1 MPMCMHPVLI
11 TSRAQSVPVSQP
23 GGKVLKSTLT
33 STARAAGLESA
44 SAAERPASQARAS
57 QGSHKL
63 TRNFS
68 TFSIF
73 SSNSILT
80 VVVLAGE
87 GEGASTSQGVTDAFR
102 IPVEVCIAGEG
113 AVIVPEFPEG
123 DLKFSTFRMSCCSLQ
138 PDMRAPQGSRRRSGG
153 RQRDA

>member
-11 TSRAQSVPVSQP
+11 ASRLQSVPVSQP
-23 GGKVLKSTLT
+23 GDKVLKSTLT
-33 STARAAGLESA
+33 STARATGLA
-44 SAAERPASQARAS
+44 SAAERPASQTRAS
-57 QGSHKL
+57 QGSHKV

-68 TFSIF
+68 TFPTF

-87 GEGASTSQGVTDAFR
+87 GEGASTSQGVADAFR

-123 DLKFSTFRMSCCSLQ
+123 DQTFLRFPHELL
-138 PDMRAPQGSRRRSGG
+138 RFAT
-153 RQRDA
+153 

>member
-11 TSRAQSVPVSQP
+11 ASRAQSVPVSQP
-23 GGKVLKSTLT
+23 GGKVFKSTLT
-33 STARAAGLESA
+33 STARAAGLA
-44 SAAERPASQARAS
+44 SAAELPASQARAS
-57 QGSHKL
+57 QGSQKV

-68 TFSIF
+68 TFSTF

-87 GEGASTSQGVTDAFR
+87 GEGASTSQGVADAFR

-113 AVIVPEFPEG
+113 AVLVPKFPEG
-123 DLKFSTFRMSCCSLQ
+123 D
-138 PDMRAPQGSRRRSGG
+138 
-153 RQRDA
+153 